1 MHDTSIACLE
11 VCIQKTSWF
20 PYMIAHRQCLTLPLQ
35 LQLLLMVF
43 YSRSPRGHK
52 AGHSQWGSPNAVN
65 GCGCAASVLSQVD
78 SRQGFDHPI
87 HFFCMTMHER
97 NTRLCRRSLRHTS
110 HMSLAWRLQSN
121 CSHHTPVAV
130 THSFDR
136 YQSRAQAFDMGTCR
150 SCFILREFARFSLV
164 RRKTSARRK
173 FPHL

>member
-1 MHDTSIACLE
+1 MYSKRLHGSRISIVPDTSNA
-11 VCIQKTSWF
+11 TFADS
-20 PYMIAHRQCLTLPLQ
+20 
-35 LQLLLMVF
+35 LLL
-43 YSRSPRGHK
+43 SIAP

-65 GCGCAASVLSQVD
+65 GRGCGASVLSQVD

-150 SCFILREFARFSLV
+150 RCFILLEFARFSLV